1 MRSCY
6 LVRKP
11 RGMAA
16 LWGFNR
22 KQMMLSLPL
31 GCPRFL
37 PWEDREKRGP
47 GEGSRE
53 LCRSHSRGITLMCHF
68 RHNLAPAAQTSP
80 PPLPP
85 PSPTDKACVLVMAL
99 LVTLNTPINMTLEYD
114 INIKPVF

>member
-37 PWEDREKRGP
+37 PREDRERGVQV
-47 GEGSRE
+47 
-53 LCRSHSRGITLMCHF
+53 RGAEC
-68 RHNLAPAAQTSP
+68 S
-80 PPLPP
+80 
-85 PSPTDKACVLVMAL
+85 VAL
-99 LVTLNTPINMTLEYD
+99 TLEGLH
-114 INIKPVF
+114 

>member
-37 PWEDREKRGP
+37 PREDREKRGP

-80 PPLPP
+80 PPVT
-85 PSPTDKACVLVMAL
+85 PSLSHGQSMRVGDGPSGDTQHAHK
-99 LVTLNTPINMTLEYD
+99 YD
-114 INIKPVF
+114 T